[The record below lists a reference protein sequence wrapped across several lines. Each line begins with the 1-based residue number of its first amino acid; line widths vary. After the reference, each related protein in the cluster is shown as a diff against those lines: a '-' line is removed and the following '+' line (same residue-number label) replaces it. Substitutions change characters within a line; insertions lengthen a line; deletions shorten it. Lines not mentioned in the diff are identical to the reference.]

1 MLQKFRFPNPR
12 YCRRSAAPSITK
24 ASRNAPPIWL
34 EVLAPVSRLLGS
46 VAPHFLRRQEAEL
59 GDQQQA
65 GIEVT
70 RAVALDEAAEI
81 AIETLAADVIVN
93 FGGDGAPAID
103 RAVELEAFR
112 ALDRAIERD
121 PAHDLRIG
129 ELLPARAHLPD
140 ALVGLAPALF
150 HIV

>member
-1 MLQKFRFPNPR
+1 PVLGLAGVVAQHQTIDQKLAFD
-12 YCRRSAAPSITK
+12 RRDRAAHARI
-24 ASRNAPPIWL
+24 
-34 EVLAPVSRLLGS
+34 
-46 VAPHFLRRQEAEL
+46 LRRQEAEL

-121 PAHDLRIG
+121 
-129 ELLPARAHLPD
+129 
-140 ALVGLAPALF
+140 
-150 HIV
+150 